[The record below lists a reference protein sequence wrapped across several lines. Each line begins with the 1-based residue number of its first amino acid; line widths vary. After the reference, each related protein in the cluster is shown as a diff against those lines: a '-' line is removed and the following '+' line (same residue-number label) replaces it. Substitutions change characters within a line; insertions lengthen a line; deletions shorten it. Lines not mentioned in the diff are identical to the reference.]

1 MYYFSTFPV
10 AAYSINN
17 AAVRVPIDITKR
29 FTINQLTKSSAITY
43 YTYNVQ
49 DGDRP
54 DTVALKF
61 YKDSRLDW
69 LVLHVNETQDP
80 QYSWPLDYMTLNR
93 YITQKYGSVSSAMA
107 GTHHYEQIISQKSK
121 FNNPD
126 GEVVNVPEITVVVD
140 STTYSTLSPSERTLV
155 SNYDYELDLN
165 DQHRVINLIDPTF
178 LSIILRAYKD
188 VFA

>member
-10 AAYSINN
+10 TAYSINN

-29 FTINQLTKSSAITY
+29 FTINELTKNSAITY

-93 YITQKYGSVSSAMA
+93 YITKKYGSVSSAMA
-107 GTHHYEQIISQKSK
+107 GTHHYEQIISAETYVAEGDIT
-121 FNNPD
+121 NP
-126 GEVVNVPEITVVVD
+126 ERIIIVD
-140 STTYSTLSPSERTLV
+140 LTTYTSLGASEKRIV
-155 SNYDYELDLN
+155 YAYDYELDLN
-165 DQHRVINLIDPTF
+165 DDKRTIKL
-178 LSIILRAYKD
+178 LSPAYVNQVLDEAKK
-188 VFA
+188 VFD

>member
-10 AAYSINN
+10 VAYSINN
-17 AAVRVPIDITKR
+17 AAIRTPIDITKR
-29 FTINQLTKSSAITY
+29 FTINQLTKGAAITY
-43 YTYNVQ
+43 YTYNIQ

-93 YITQKYGSVSSAMA
+93 YITKKYGSVSSAMA

-126 GEVVNVPEITVVVD
+126 GEVVNVPEITVIVD

-165 DQHRVINLIDPTF
+165 DQHRVINLIDPTY
-178 LSIILRAYKD
+178 LSTILRAYKD

>member
-93 YITQKYGSVSSAMA
+93 YITKKYGSVSSAMA

-121 FNNPD
+121 INSSD
-126 GEVVNVPEITVVVD
+126 GEIVNVAEITVVVD
-140 STTYSTLSPSERTLV
+140 YTTYAALSSSERKLIT
-155 SNYDYELDLN
+155 NYDYELNLN
-165 DQHRVINLIDPTF
+165 DEHRIINLIEPMF
-178 LSIILRAYKD
+178 LSTILRTYND
-188 VFA
+188 MFA